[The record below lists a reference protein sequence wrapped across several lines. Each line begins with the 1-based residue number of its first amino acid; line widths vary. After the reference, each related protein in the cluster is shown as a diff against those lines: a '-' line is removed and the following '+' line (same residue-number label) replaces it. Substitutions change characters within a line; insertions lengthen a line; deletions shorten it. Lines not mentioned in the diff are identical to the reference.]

1 MKIEEGAIIAIP
13 SPGLAEV
20 KVGRHSDCMACGSC
34 PGSENIVVTAVDPL
48 GVEVGQHVK
57 FEVRESNIVV
67 GAFVCFIM
75 PLLITAIGAIG
86 GHYYGIRAAAD
97 AVHTAVIGGII
108 GFLVGVGGVKVFD
121 RSLRNDQ
128 TANPK
133 IIEICK

>member
-1 MKIEEGAIIAIP
+1 M
-13 SPGLAEV
+13 
-20 KVGRHSDCMACGSC
+20 
-34 PGSENIVVTAVDPL
+34 
-48 GVEVGQHVK
+48 EVGQHVK

-86 GHYYGIRAAAD
+86 GYYYGLRAAAD

-128 TANPK
+128 TAKPK